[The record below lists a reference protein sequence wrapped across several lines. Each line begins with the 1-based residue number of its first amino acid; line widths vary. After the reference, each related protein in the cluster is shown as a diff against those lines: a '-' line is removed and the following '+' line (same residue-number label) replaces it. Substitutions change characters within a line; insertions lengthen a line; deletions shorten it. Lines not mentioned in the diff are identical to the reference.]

1 MYYLIYD
8 DNDFEEPFE
17 IVEIKNEELTS
28 YNWFKTPK
36 DMFNNEEVHK
46 EYKTIEHWLKIW
58 PNRWHLLATFTDKPS
73 ANTVHEFINTNYPE
87 LLI

>member
-8 DNDFEEPFE
+8 DDDFAEPFE

-36 DMFNNEEVHK
+36 DMFSNEEVHE
-46 EYKTIEHWLKIW
+46 EYKTIEHWLAIH
-58 PNRWHLLATFTDKPS
+58 PNRWHLLTTFTTQPS
-73 ANTVHEFINTNYPE
+73 DSAVHEFIHTNYPE